1 MRAEV
6 VSTDPYN
13 RRWRAT
19 FGYAVAL
26 AWTYLFFGIV
36 TIVGYAVIRK
46 PDQAGEIIAAIG
58 GMVSATAMLWTVAL
72 SVLGVTV
79 YKRSQDK
86 ETAVGLEKNGLLEG
100 ITGFLRR

>member
-1 MRAEV
+1 
-6 VSTDPYN
+6 
-13 RRWRAT
+13 
-19 FGYAVAL
+19 
-26 AWTYLFFGIV
+26 
-36 TIVGYAVIRK
+36 
-46 PDQAGEIIAAIG
+46 
-58 GMVSATAMLWTVAL
+58 MVSATAMLWTVAL